1 MLYENLITIAIMYG
15 LVILSNIAY
24 LLQSYLL
31 NHELLEQTFDIR
43 RFFKGLIE
51 SITQAIVFLI
61 IAFNITLLPSVLA
74 RVNISLPQDILNV
87 FNLITVVLLLGS
99 LIVKYTTQTIEKF
112 KLTKELE
119 ESDII
124 YEEY

>member
-15 LVILSNIAY
+15 LVILSNISY